1 MKRLG
6 FFLLLLIAFTIPTHM
21 VAAQAKRVTQAA
33 VTPAAV
39 VSPEVAGVDAPVE
52 EKPEYVLPYPGVLPD
67 SPLYAIKRLRDWI
80 LDKLI
85 VDPMRRAE
93 FNVLQAD
100 KRLNMGIFLIA
111 KENPALAEEVVSK
124 GEKYLNSAVY
134 SLIALKNEQKEVPT
148 YMVERLERSLEKH
161 EEVLTGMVANAKEA
175 QKAGFEGSLK
185 LVTKLQEELGKLK

>member
-1 MKRLG
+1 MKRFG
-6 FFLLLLIAFTIPTHM
+6 FFLLLLIAFTVPTHM
-21 VAAQAKRVTQAA
+21 VAAQAKRVTQVAQAPASATAEDATLA
-33 VTPAAV
+33 V
-39 VSPEVAGVDAPVE
+39 EPVE

-67 SPLYAIKRLRDWI
+67 SPLYAVKRLRDWI

-85 VDPMRRAE
+85 VDPFRRAD
-93 FNVLQAD
+93 FNILQAD

-111 KENPALAEEVVSK
+111 KGNAVLAEDVVSK

-161 EEVLTGMVANAKEA
+161 VEVLTDMVKSAPEA

-185 LVTKLQEELGKLK
+185 LVTKLQEELAKLK